1 MNADADAFP
10 HLINKFPP
18 RLQHSVGAT
27 YFGWGWAN
35 NEVQRKRCETVL
47 GTIAS
52 PGACVEGEL
61 SLQAS
66 VMGELQRG
74 CEGTARMAAA
84 DGGEQSVEV
93 MPDTEGRMNALAAKL
108 RHRPMQF
115 SFLFCRAV
123 CHHRTR

>member
-1 MNADADAFP
+1 M
-10 HLINKFPP
+10 
-18 RLQHSVGAT
+18 
-27 YFGWGWAN
+27 
-35 NEVQRKRCETVL
+35 
-47 GTIAS
+47 
-52 PGACVEGEL
+52 EGEL

-108 RHRPMQF
+108 RHRPMEF
-115 SFLFCRAV
+115 SFLCVTTELGKLGRHLLRSFLFDSLHV
-123 CHHRTR
+123 CLP